1 MELNTTDTPSIL
13 KFTETESRLAFASLC
28 VECAAR
34 RLGRPPREMY
44 LRLKR
49 VGLINQIAHR
59 TDPLHT
65 QSREYITRD
74 IVDAVLRLEAQ
85 QSPDPEGG
93 KPC

>member
-1 MELNTTDTPSIL
+1 MKTTTPDAPGIL
-13 KFTETESRLAFASLC
+13 EFTETENRLAFAALC

-34 RLGRPPREMY
+34 RLGRPPREIY
-44 LRLKR
+44 LRMKR
-49 VGLINQIAHR
+49 VGLIKQIAHQ

-74 IVDAVLRLEAQ
+74 IVDAILRLEAQ
-85 QSPDPEGG
+85 QPTPEGG